1 MNMMPAPKR
10 NSFLALV
17 YIGLSMEGYFETKGV
32 PVKFKNPLSR
42 DEFTRLYGSTI
53 RGLFNQLWGTNLDV
67 ITEARVFE
75 AMRGFDQN
83 ILDQV
88 QRNIEVFGNTVYKPG
103 MAQVIGKGG
112 DKMIEAI
119 NNISDASMFFDITH
133 PSVTNWLNNHT
144 AEKIVGKL
152 FETQGAAIKSVIR
165 MSVDQKLG
173 FLQTKEMLKSGMILT
188 ERQTG
193 WVRNRYNKAYD
204 RYFKRYSL
212 DGMPNAAGRARD
224 AASRS
229 AARWRKHLL
238 DNRTET
244 ITRTELTRAHNV
256 AERAGLM
263 QAEENGYIKNVRR
276 TWRRTSSINNHES
289 SLTND
294 GVTVGL
300 RERFPS
306 GAEFPDEINE
316 QCILENSFETIKKPG
331 RPGKPIGQIPGVGKP
346 KPKLKPKP
354 TAPVIPEFTPANTIK
369 EATEFARK
377 ELGIAKVDFKKIS
390 LDKANTIN
398 EVIHGYMQKYP
409 KLKKK
414 LKFIGD
420 MKSYSNYSSSKNHFR
435 EALELIDTA
444 ENGRAWALYGGDSKG
459 IGFFSKSLSKETM
472 AEINLI
478 VTKNFK
484 SGWMSFGGPKS
495 LAGIVHHEFTHFMD
509 DIFKISGNA
518 KIKGYWNG
526 ASTFQIENG
535 LGKYATTNINEFISE
550 AWAEYS
556 ISENPRKIAREVG
569 QIIEEILEG
578 AK

>member
-103 MAQVIGKGG
+103 MAQVIGKGANPV
-112 DKMIEAI
+112 IEAI

-133 PSVTNWLNNHT
+133 PSVTDWLNNHT

-224 AASRS
+224 AASLS
-229 AARWRKHLL
+229 AARWRKHYL
-238 DNRTET
+238 DYRNET
-244 ITRTELTRAHNV
+244 ITRTEATRAHNV

-316 QCILENSFETIKKPG
+316 QCILETGFETIKKPG
-331 RPGKPIGQIPGVGKP
+331 RPGKPIGQIPGVGRPKP
-346 KPKLKPKP
+346 KPKPKRKPKP
-354 TAPVIPEFTPANTIK
+354 QRRKVLTEREAELAMDELREKLTPSQLDSILSYTGDGYINVNKFMRGKLDLTNWSESQIKHLTNQIKDIQDILNKAPVFNGKVYRGLAMSDSTWEKLSPNFVPGKTLTLDGFTSTSTQLQKTEQFLKGFQKTRSVLFKIK
-369 EATEFARK
+369 SKTGVYIDGLSYHTAEK
-377 ELGIAKVDFKKIS
+377 
-390 LDKANTIN
+390 
-398 EVIHGYMQKYP
+398 EVIFNDKTLF
-409 KLKKK
+409 K
-414 LKFIGD
+414 
-420 MKSYSNYSSSKNHFR
+420 
-435 EALELIDTA
+435 
-444 ENGRAWALYGGDSKG
+444 
-459 IGFFSKSLSKETM
+459 
-472 AEINLI
+472 
-478 VTKNFK
+478 VTKIDRSNRNFLQV
-484 SGWMSFGGPKS
+484 F
-495 LAGIVHHEFTHFMD
+495 L
-509 DIFKISGNA
+509 
-518 KIKGYWNG
+518 
-526 ASTFQIENG
+526 
-535 LGKYATTNINEFISE
+535 
-550 AWAEYS
+550 
-556 ISENPRKIAREVG
+556 
-569 QIIEEILEG
+569 EEIV
-578 AK
+578 K

>member
-1 MNMMPAPKR
+1 MMAIPKR
-10 NSFLALV
+10 KSFLAIV
-17 YIGLSMEGYFETKGV
+17 YIGLAMEGYFETKGV

-53 RGLFNQLWGTNLDV
+53 RGLFNQLWGMNLDV

-103 MAQVIGKGG
+103 MAQVIGKGA
-112 DKMIEAI
+112 DPVIEAI

-165 MSVDQKLG
+165 TSIDQKLG

-193 WVRNRYNKAYD
+193 WVTKRYNKAYD
-204 RYFKRYSL
+204 KFLERYSW

-346 KPKLKPKP
+346 KPKPKPKRKLP
-354 TAPVIPEFTPANTIK
+354 SELIGKTDEELERMIK
-369 EATEFARK
+369 
-377 ELGIAKVDFKKIS
+377 KVK
-390 LDKANTIN
+390 
-398 EVIHGYMQKYP
+398 P
-409 KLKKK
+409 KLTKEE
-414 LKFIGD
+414 LEMIKF
-420 MKSYSNYSSSKNHFR
+420 YSTDEGFTQLNNYLRK
-435 EALELIDTA
+435 T
-444 ENGRAWALYGGDSKG
+444 KG
-459 IGFFSKSLSKETM
+459 PFDAFFSPAEL
-472 AEINLI
+472 AEINAKIQKKVDILRSAFKKLPAYDGTTYRT
-478 VTKNFK
+478 VNAEADFMKKFGDNFK
-484 SGWMSFGGPKS
+484 KGKTLTFDGFTSTSIKKEVAHDFLRRDEEVTS
-495 LAGIVHHEFTHFMD
+495 IV
-509 DIFKISGNA
+509 FKIKS
-518 KIKGYWNG
+518 K
-526 ASTFQIENG
+526 T
-535 LGKYATTNINEFISE
+535 GKYMGSLGWGSEFELVFDNKTSFNVIEIQSKNELLPNKEHMGKYKFLLITLE
-550 AWAEYS
+550 A
-556 ISENPRKIAREVG
+556 
-569 QIIEEILEG
+569 IIR
-578 AK
+578 